1 MNSRSKTAP
10 PHVLIVDDDQELCEL
25 LALRLEHNRYQVTT
39 EGTARGAVERLSREH
54 VDAIILDLRL
64 RDADGL
70 DLLTQIQQRTPDVPI
85 IMLTAHGTIET
96 AVEAMRRGAFGFL
109 TKPFHD
115 HELLQ
120 KLAHAVENVALRRE
134 VKGLRRIVGASSD
147 DAQLIGT
154 SHALSRV
161 REVIARVAPTEV
173 TVLITGESGTG
184 KELAARSLHALSP
197 RAGGPF
203 VAVNCG
209 AIPPEL
215 LESELF
221 GHSRGAFTGAA
232 KDRAGLFA
240 AARGG
245 TLFLDEIGDATH
257 AVQVKLLRVLQE
269 RRPPPAGSPVEEEAD
284 VRVIAA
290 TNRDLRTDVAAGRFR
305 EDLFFRL
312 HVVPLSMPALR
323 ERLEDVPLLAEV
335 FLQRAAARHRFA
347 VPHLS
352 RAALD
357 VLLAHTWPGN
367 VRELAN
373 VMEAALLLAGADEL
387 RPEHLMG
394 LTTPLAPRS
403 APLSGPISGP
413 ISTSQPASSDG
424 GGLGRVALDE
434 VLAPLADVDKTLPP
448 LKEARDAFE
457 RFYLTEAL
465 KRCAGNVS
473 AAARV
478 AGRNR
483 TDFYELLR
491 RHGLSP
497 TEFKE

>member
-1 MNSRSKTAP
+1 MMDIRRSRNTR

-25 LALRLEHNRYQVTT
+25 LALRLENNRYKVTT
-39 EGTARGAVERLSREH
+39 EGTAKGAIERLSSEQ
-54 VDAIILDLRL
+54 VDGIILDLRL

-70 DLLTQIQQRTPDVPI
+70 DVLTQIQQRTPDAPVVI
-85 IMLTAHGTIET
+85 LTAHGTIET
-96 AVEAMRRGAFGFL
+96 AVEAMRRGAWGFI

-120 KLAHAVENVALRRE
+120 KLAHAVENAALRRE
-134 VKGLRRIVGASSD
+134 VKGLRRIVGASSE

-154 SHALSRV
+154 SRALARV
-161 REVIARVAPTEV
+161 REVIKRVAPTDV

-184 KELAARSLHALSP
+184 KELAARSLHAMSP
-197 RAGGPF
+197 RGKGPF
-203 VAVNCG
+203 VALNCG
-209 AIPPEL
+209 AIPPDL

-221 GHSRGAFTGAA
+221 GHTKGAFTGAT
-232 KDRAGLFA
+232 KDRSGLFA
-240 AARGG
+240 AAHGA
-245 TLFLDEIGDATH
+245 TLFLDEIGDASL

-269 RRPPPAGSPVEEEAD
+269 RRYTPVGSTVEEEAD

-290 TNRDLRTDVAAGRFR
+290 TNRDLHNDVAAGRFR

-312 HVVPLSMPALR
+312 HVVPLAMPSLR

-335 FLQRAAARHRFA
+335 FLERAAARHGFA

-357 VLLAHTWPGN
+357 VLLAHGWPGN
-367 VRELAN
+367 VRELGN

-394 LTTPLAPRS
+394 LTTPLSLRSPPASAPQLAPDEGSAPRS
-403 APLSGPISGP
+403 PHCELLTPLTNPDMP
-413 ISTSQPASSDG
+413 
-424 GGLGRVALDE
+424 
-434 VLAPLADVDKTLPP
+434 LPP

-457 RFYLTEAL
+457 RLYLIEAL
-465 KRCAGNVS
+465 KRVSGNVS

-491 RHGLSP
+491 RHGISP

>member
-1 MNSRSKTAP
+1 
-10 PHVLIVDDDQELCEL
+10 
-25 LALRLEHNRYQVTT
+25 
-39 EGTARGAVERLSREH
+39 
-54 VDAIILDLRL
+54 
-64 RDADGL
+64 
-70 DLLTQIQQRTPDVPI
+70 
-85 IMLTAHGTIET
+85 
-96 AVEAMRRGAFGFL
+96 MRRGAYGFL

-115 HELLQ
+115 HDLLQ
-120 KLAHAVENVALRRE
+120 KLSHATENAALRRE
-134 VKGLRRIVGASSD
+134 VKGLRRIVGASSE

-154 SHALSRV
+154 SRALARV
-161 REVIARVAPTEV
+161 REVIKRVARTDV

-197 RAGGPF
+197 RGEGPF
-203 VAVNCG
+203 VALNCG
-209 AIPPEL
+209 AIPPDL

-221 GHSRGAFTGAA
+221 GHTKGAFTGATR
-232 KDRAGLFA
+232 DRPGLFA
-240 AARGG
+240 AAHGA
-245 TLFLDEIGDATH
+245 TLFLDEIGDASL

-269 RRPPPAGSPVEEEAD
+269 RRFTPVGSNVEEEVD

-290 TNRDLRTDVAAGRFR
+290 TNRDLRNDVTAGRFR

-312 HVVPLSMPALR
+312 HVVPLSMPSLR

-335 FLQRAAARHRFA
+335 FLERAAARHGVA

-357 VLLAHTWPGN
+357 VLLAHGWPGN

-394 LTTPLAPRS
+394 LTTPLSPRPALGSAPQLAWDEGGGAPRS
-403 APLSGPISGP
+403 PHG
-413 ISTSQPASSDG
+413 
-424 GGLGRVALDE
+424 E
-434 VLAPLADVDKTLPP
+434 VLGSLADPDKPLPP

-457 RFYLTEAL
+457 RLYLVEVL
-465 KRCAGNVS
+465 KRSSGNVS

-491 RHGLSP
+491 RHGISQA
-497 TEFKE
+497 EFKE